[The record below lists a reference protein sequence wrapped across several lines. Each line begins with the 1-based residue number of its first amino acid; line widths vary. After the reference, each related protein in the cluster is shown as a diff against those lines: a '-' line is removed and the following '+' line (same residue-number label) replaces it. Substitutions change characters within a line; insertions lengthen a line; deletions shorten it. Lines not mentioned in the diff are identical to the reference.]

1 MVPTPPRAAGPRRFR
16 HVACWGPTSP
26 ARPPRPARRLPFRP
40 SRLDLLVVLV
50 VALAL
55 FTLVAVTGRLVEHDR
70 ARLYQVYATDRQR
83 ALDEAAARV
92 EEGLQDVAEDL
103 AFGAGMVA
111 STEEEGQR
119 REVLYALV
127 GSVRAYRGA
136 VITDREGAP
145 LLAVTDPRRKGP
157 DADQLAAMARDV
169 ARQAQRPGARVVEAS
184 LDAPAEGGG
193 LLRVF
198 ATRLPDS
205 PVDAGRCLALV
216 VDTAPL
222 LSPLTI
228 LAAENLTWLVIVGP
242 HGRIVPLS
250 SPQATSFD
258 AVVERGAA
266 PTLGAILEELRSG
279 GAGMRALP
287 QEEAMAL
294 GLGEGEDL
302 ATWRAIAPQGV
313 QPWGVATLSS
323 VAPLRS
329 HERSLILRL
338 GGASALAGLLVAGF
352 GAYSAVALRRSSE
365 LAARL
370 GHAAALARANERAQ
384 RVVSS
389 IPLSVLI
396 VRPEGDVVE
405 ANPAWLRQFGPPPP
419 GAGLPAALPEADPA
433 ALDLLRGL
441 VSRAAA
447 GAEPVQVDETL
458 LRLQQTSGRYA
469 LHALPLGGPSPDVA
483 LVLDDRSEL
492 AALRTRLVRSEKLS
506 TVGALAAG
514 IAHEIGTPL
523 SVIRGRAEYILGKL
537 GPDHPQ
543 AEGLR
548 VIVEQIERVVRTIR
562 ALLDFS
568 RGQPAA
574 AVATDLGQVV
584 DRVLA
589 LLRLEAERR
598 GLRLETR
605 RPDPAPEVTADP
617 DQLEQVLVNL
627 LMNALDASAPG
638 GRVVLGVAAAH
649 AGFVEIEVIDHGVGI
664 PPDELHRVFDPFF
677 TTKKRGQGTGLGL
690 TTVLQIARAHGAQ
703 VELDSAVGRGTR
715 AILRWPGR
723 T

>member
-1 MVPTPPRAAGPRRFR
+1 M
-16 HVACWGPTSP
+16 
-26 ARPPRPARRLPFRP
+26 PFRP

-55 FTLVAVTGRLVEHDR
+55 VLLVVVTGRLVEHDR
-70 ARLYQVYATDRQR
+70 DRLYQVYASDRQR

-92 EEGLQDVAEDL
+92 EEGLQDVSEDL
-103 AFGAGMVA
+103 VFGAGMVA
-111 STEEEGQR
+111 SADEESQR

-136 VITDREGAP
+136 VITDAQGDP
-145 LLAVTDPRRKGP
+145 LLAVTDPRRAGP

-169 ARQAQRPGARVVEAS
+169 ARKALRPGARVVEAS

-193 LLRVF
+193 LIRVF

-205 PVDAGRCLALV
+205 PDDAGRCLALV

-250 SPQATSFD
+250 SPQALGFD
-258 AVVERGAA
+258 EAVAQGIA
-266 PTLGAILEELRSG
+266 PTLGAILADLRDG
-279 GAGMRALP
+279 GAGLRSLP
-287 QEEAMAL
+287 QQEAEAL

-329 HERSLILRL
+329 HERSLTLRL

-365 LAARL
+365 LTARL
-370 GHAAALARANERAQ
+370 DHAAALARAHVRAQ

-396 VRPEGDVVE
+396 VRPDCAVVE
-405 ANPAWLRQFGPPPP
+405 ANPAWIRQFGAPPA
-419 GAGLPAALPEADPA
+419 GAHISAALPDSDAEARSV
-433 ALDLLRGL
+433 LCGL
-441 VSRAAA
+441 VARAADS
-447 GAEPVQVDETL
+447 AEPVQVDETP
-458 LRLQQTSGRYA
+458 LRLHRATGRYA
-469 LHALPLGGPSPDVA
+469 LHALPLGGAAPDVA
-483 LVLDDRSEL
+483 LVLDDRTEL
-492 AALRTRLVRSEKLS
+492 VALRTRLVRSEKLS
-506 TVGALAAG
+506 TVGELAAG

-537 GPDHPQ
+537 GPGHPQ

-598 GLRLETR
+598 GLRLEAS
-605 RPDPAPEVTADP
+605 RPTPAPVVTADP

-627 LMNALDASAPG
+627 LMNALDASPEG
-638 GRVVLGVAAAH
+638 GRVDLVVSPAQEGLVP
-649 AGFVEIEVIDHGVGI
+649 IEVVDQGPGI
-664 PPDELHRVFDPFF
+664 PAGELHRVFDPFF

-690 TTVLQIARAHGAQ
+690 TTVLQIARAHGAH
-703 VELDSAVGRGTR
+703 VELDSAAGRGTR
-715 AILRWPGR
+715 ALLRWPGR